1 MNRDKLKSIIKDK
14 SKGNSVLSLQ
24 YYQMY
29 FFERILARISVSNYK
44 DNIILKGGL
53 FLASIVGDDLRTTKD
68 MDTTLKSLP
77 LNNNVI
83 YKMFKEVLNIE
94 LGDNVTFKIL
104 KTNDIRLN
112 NKYNGYKIS
121 LMGYLDN
128 IKINLFIEI
137 TTGNIITPKEIVYNY
152 NSFFDD
158 STIQILSYNIETVI
172 AEKIHS
178 IIERGTFNTRMKDF
192 YDLYILTK
200 HHENIIDYTWL
211 KLAIEN
217 TFNNRLTNYS
227 NTFLYNVLY
236 DIKNSND
243 LLGFWDIYSFKTPY
257 DSHLTFDSVIKNIF
271 NLISKI
277 S

>member
-137 TTGNIITPKEIVYNY
+137 TTGDIITPKEIVYNY

-200 HHENIIDYTWL
+200 HHENIIDYT
-211 KLAIEN
+211 
-217 TFNNRLTNYS
+217 
-227 NTFLYNVLY
+227 
-236 DIKNSND
+236 
-243 LLGFWDIYSFKTPY
+243 
-257 DSHLTFDSVIKNIF
+257 
-271 NLISKI
+271 
-277 S
+277 